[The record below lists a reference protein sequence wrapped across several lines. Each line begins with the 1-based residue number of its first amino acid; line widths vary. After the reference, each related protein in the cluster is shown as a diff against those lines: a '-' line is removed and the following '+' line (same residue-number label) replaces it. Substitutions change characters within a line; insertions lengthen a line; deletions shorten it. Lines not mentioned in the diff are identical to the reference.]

1 MIVGW
6 WLWSMY
12 LSTRTS
18 NFLAN
23 GPVRYSTVD
32 RSSLDFDLLR
42 LDTVKLADLRIY
54 QWRANY
60 NLSIW
65 LKNQDII
72 ELWWIGR
79 LSGSIKTIQNVC
91 CFNKDG
97 QTLQNIFDRQLMME
111 LLALT
116 FNKSSFFFRYYCCFC
131 LFLSVCCI
139 LFFLFHWNES
149 FYEITKL
156 IWNKKEKKKI
166 TRKNS
171 SFVKS

>member
-1 MIVGW
+1 MG
-6 WLWSMY
+6 
-12 LSTRTS
+12 R
-18 NFLAN
+18 
-23 GPVRYSTVD
+23 VRYSTVD
-32 RSSLDFDLLR
+32 RSSQDFDLLR

-72 ELWWIGR
+72 ELWWIGW

-97 QTLQNIFDRQLMME
+97 RALQNIFDRQLMME

-116 FNKSSFFFRYYCCFC
+116 FNKSSSFFRYYCCFC

-139 LFFLFHWNES
+139 LLFFYSIEMSRF
-149 FYEITKL
+149 TKL
-156 IWNKKEKKKI
+156 QNWFEIKRRRKK
-166 TRKNS
+166 
-171 SFVKS
+171 

>member
-97 QTLQNIFDRQLMME
+97 RTLQNIFDRQLMME

-116 FNKSSFFFRYYCCFC
+116 FNKSSFFSLLL
-131 LFLSVCCI
+131 LFLS
-139 LFFLFHWNES
+139 FLFGLLYFVF
-149 FYEITKL
+149 FYSIEMSRFTKL
-156 IWNKKEKKKI
+156 QNWFEIKRRRKK
-166 TRKNS
+166 
-171 SFVKS
+171 

>member
-1 MIVGW
+1 MG
-6 WLWSMY
+6 
-12 LSTRTS
+12 R
-18 NFLAN
+18 
-23 GPVRYSTVD
+23 VRYSTVD

-72 ELWWIGR
+72 ELWWIGW

-97 QTLQNIFDRQLMME
+97 RALQNIFDRQLMME

-116 FNKSSFFFRYYCCFC
+116 FNKSSSFFSLSL
-131 LFLSVCCI
+131 LFLSFPFGLMYFV
-139 LFFLFHWNES
+139 FFLFHWNES

>member
-116 FNKSSFFFRYYCCFC
+116 FNKSSFFFVIIVVFVFSFRFVVFCFFIP
-131 LFLSVCCI
+131 LKWVVLR
-139 LFFLFHWNES
+139 N
-149 FYEITKL
+149 Y
-156 IWNKKEKKKI
+156 KI
-166 TRKNS
+166 DLK
-171 SFVKS
+171 